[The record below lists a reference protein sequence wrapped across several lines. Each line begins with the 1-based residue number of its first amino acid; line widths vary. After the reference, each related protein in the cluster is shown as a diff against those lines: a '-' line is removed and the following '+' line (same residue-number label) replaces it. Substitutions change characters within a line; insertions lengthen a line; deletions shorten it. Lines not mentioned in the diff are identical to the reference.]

1 MVTALAPFSKSQNSM
16 GMDRNAAPRE
26 ELNDHHQEVAT
37 LFKQT
42 ALYKHSQK
50 TYSQSHRFFS
60 KNLEKNFRKNY
71 QKLLLQNKML

>member
-1 MVTALAPFSKSQNSM
+1 M

-50 TYSQSHRFFS
+50 TYSQSQIFF
-60 KNLEKNFRKNY
+60 KKFGEKF
-71 QKLLLQNKML
+71 